1 MRTKRVSYSAVQSV
15 EEPRD
20 TTKKVDVTTFLGI
33 ISNVYGFRCKLSQF
47 RYESEMTRAPYC
59 TECVRLGK
67 YMYPACE
74 PPHRLST
81 YSFLR
86 AVEEA
91 KVGRRHSQ
99 HT

>member
-20 TTKKVDVTTFLGI
+20 TRKKVDVTNILVLVLLET
-33 ISNVYGFRCKLSQF
+33 STTAS
-47 RYESEMTRAPYC
+47 YC
-59 TECVRLGK
+59 TKCVRLGK
-67 YMYPACE
+67 YMYPECE
-74 PPHRLST
+74 PPHRLSV
-81 YSFLR
+81 YSFFR